1 LEHNNL
7 SDANETSGHTS
18 KKVKD
23 KDKDKDKDNTDH

>member
-18 KKVKD
+18 KKLKD
-23 KDKDKDKDNTDH
+23 KVNTDH